1 MCLLK
6 RFLCLKCLNVSAFYT
21 VNHIRDHYRLTSFD
35 LSRKQNKELTPRS
48 RSTLLIV
55 LWSCLCLSSL
65 CFILWSWSEKS
76 IILWSEQGPLIRLD
90 FPCLPAKH
98 DALPSLACL
107 KEDFQFDSF
116 FLNWKERD
124 WQAPYQS
131 RITARRDVTSGIPKR
146 ILFRRARGMK

>member
-1 MCLLK
+1 M
-6 RFLCLKCLNVSAFYT
+6 RRMQAPGSA
-21 VNHIRDHYRLTSFD
+21 DHYTLLQLLR
-35 LSRKQNKELTPRS
+35 SRPQFKSQLMYSQRESWRNNANWVIQLQPERRKKNKELTPRS

-55 LWSCLCLSSL
+55 LRSFLCLSSL

-107 KEDFQFDSF
+107 KEDFQFEHSDIPAR
-116 FLNWKERD
+116 LERM
-124 WQAPYQS
+124 PTKG
-131 RITARRDVTSGIPKR
+131 TA
-146 ILFRRARGMK
+146 